1 MTTRVVRY
9 NPFFNIPSIPIRQ
22 VYNNSIAKTQGGMPL
37 KSGFAD
43 NSSTFSEGRRKFVKA
58 PICSLY
64 LYNNLNCKTGAIRV
78 EGLEFPPHAYCN
90 EVVEA
95 KPYVQ
100 NGVPKLPYP
109 NEGIPYVLQ
118 AGLVWS
124 TSNHTIHN
132 RRRNNIG
139 CGGSA
144 PNTCLVNG
152 KQNNIMTSQERISR
166 IKGIAIGKGS
176 TIKPNNSSS
185 ELSFSQQYIPE
196 KNIYTNNLAVTNAR
210 RRTRN
215 SGYVVPPKCR
225 GRGSGPAPP
234 FGSLG
239 NAGTGFD
246 NSIGINF
253 TKNSCGQRGWPV
265 TPLMGN

>member
-1 MTTRVVRY
+1 MTITVVRY
-9 NPFFNIPSIPIRQ
+9 NPFFNIPSIPLRQ
-22 VYNNSIAKTQGGMPL
+22 VYNNSITKTEGGMPL

-43 NSSTFSEGRRKFVKA
+43 NSSTFSEGRRKFIKA

-64 LYNNLNCKTGAIRV
+64 LYNNLNCRTGAVRV
-78 EGLEFPPHAYCN
+78 EGLEIPPYGSCN
-90 EVVEA
+90 EMVPTN
-95 KPYVQ
+95 PYIE

-109 NEGIPYVLQ
+109 DLGVPYVFQ

-124 TSNHTIHN
+124 RSNHTIHN

-144 PNTCLVNG
+144 PNTCLLNG

-176 TIKPNNSSS
+176 TINPNNSST
-185 ELSFSQQYIPE
+185 ELSFSQNDNPK
-196 KNIYTNNLAVTNAR
+196 KNIYTNHLAVTNAK

-225 GRGSGPAPP
+225 GRASGPTPP
-234 FGSLG
+234 FGALG

-246 NSIGINF
+246 NNKGSNF
-253 TKNSCGQRGWPV
+253 SKNSCGQRGWPV